1 MNSAEQKIREAFDKW
16 LKSNGTPE
24 EYMYKFIGELD
35 PFTAGYMAL
44 LNELE
49 PSSFPSTRG
58 MLYLLPEGIEKL

>member
-1 MNSAEQKIREAFDKW
+1 MTTEAKIREAFDKW

-49 PSSFPSTRG
+49 LNAFIADGR
-58 MLYLLPEGIEKL
+58 MFILPEGVEK